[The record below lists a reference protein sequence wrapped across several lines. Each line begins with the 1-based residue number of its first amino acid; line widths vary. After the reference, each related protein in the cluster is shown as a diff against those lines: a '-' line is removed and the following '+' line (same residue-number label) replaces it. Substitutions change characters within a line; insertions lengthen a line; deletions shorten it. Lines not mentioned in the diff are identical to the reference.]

1 MKMPAKP
8 QNITPNLD
16 FGKIPPQAVEFEEFV
31 LGAMMLESRCIDN
44 ILAIVKPESFYKDEH
59 QKIFTAIL
67 NLKAK
72 SKPVDLMT
80 VTNEL
85 RSMKVLDEVGGPV
98 YVSGL
103 TSKVAGSAH
112 AEFHARI
119 IQQCFIKREL
129 IRYASEI
136 QSLAFDESIDLDD
149 LLNEASLELNRLSNE
164 TVVENAELLKDL
176 LTSRLREI
184 EAISAHPDKLIG
196 VPSGLTKLDRMTGG
210 WQKTDLIII
219 AARPSMGKTSLSFNQ
234 FAIDA
239 ASFGIPTAFFSLEMS
254 KPQITDKSITSQ
266 ANISPSSL
274 RTGKLMDYEW
284 ELLDYKTKKL
294 YDIPLFIDDTP
305 ALSLLQLRSKV
316 THLLRKNKLGLV
328 IIDYLQLMN
337 GKQKGINRE
346 QEVSGL
352 TSGLKALAKE
362 TNVPIIALSQLSR
375 EVEKRGDKRPQ
386 LSDLRESGAIEQ
398 DADLVI
404 FIHRPE
410 KYGETEDYNGNSTAG
425 LVELILAKHRNGPVG
440 TINIYTNEYCSQF
453 TDEKET
459 EIQPLPAGLKVEP
472 DKFYEPK
479 SEPLEF

>member
-1 MKMPAKP
+1 MQHAKP
-8 QNITPNLD
+8 QNTIHDLD
-16 FGKIPPQAVEFEEFV
+16 LGKIPPQAIDFEEFV
-31 LGAMMLESRCIDN
+31 LGAMMLEPRCIDN
-44 ILAIVKPESFYKDEH
+44 ILAILKPESFYKDCH
-59 QKIFTAIL
+59 QKIFSAIL
-67 NLKAK
+67 TLKTDH
-72 SKPVDLMT
+72 KPVDMIT

-85 RSMKVLDEVGGPV
+85 RSMKALDEIGGPV
-98 YVSGL
+98 FVSQL
-103 TSKVAGSAH
+103 TMKVAGSAH

-129 IRYASEI
+129 IRYSSEI
-136 QSLAFDESIDLDD
+136 QAKAFDESIDLDD

-176 LTSRLREI
+176 LKSRLKEI
-184 EAISAHPDKLIG
+184 EAIAAHPDKLIG

-266 ANISPSSL
+266 ANISPSTL

-305 ALSLLQLRSKV
+305 ALTLLQLRSKV

-346 QEVSGL
+346 QEIAGI
-352 TSGLKALAKE
+352 TAGLKALAKE
-362 TNVPIIALSQLSR
+362 INIPIIALSQLSR
-375 EVEKRGDKRPQ
+375 DVEKRGGSKRPQ

-410 KYGETEDYNGNSTAG
+410 RYGEMEDENGNSTIN

-453 TDEKET
+453 TDEKEPDIKPIEKTFKVNPNEFT
-459 EIQPLPAGLKVEP
+459 EANERP
-472 DKFYEPK
+472 F
-479 SEPLEF
+479 